1 MDTNPRTTTSL
12 VQVVG
17 TTGYTGPKGPTGY
30 MGPLGPTGYL
40 GPPGAQGIP
49 GNATLTG
56 ATGPMGSTG
65 PIGRTGYT
73 GYTGS
78 RGYTGPSSATGPT
91 GPYGYTGATGKGDTG
106 PTGPTGPDG
115 SAGNTGWTG
124 PVGIT
129 GPTMWRY
136 ASAAVNNDIE
146 YLTGDVSIGRNV
158 RIARDLSVVTGNTTI
173 AALQQTTN
181 DTTLTL
187 NVASRSVTIFY
198 NANANGTT
206 YFLPKGIS
214 SNYTLRLQGAPTNA
228 NTQYTICLVNND
240 ASQGTTGATA
250 ASYLCTAVETSST
263 QFPNIFTSV
272 GAMMFTGIYVT
283 PSSSVQYSAQ
293 TIDFIYQDNA
303 LYALSTV
310 KQFSNTIP

>member
-106 PTGPTGPDG
+106 PTGNTGN
-115 SAGNTGWTG
+115 AGNTGWTG

-158 RIARDLSVVTGNTTI
+158 RIARDLSVVTGNITI

-181 DTTLTL
+181 DTTLTF
-187 NVASRSVTIFY
+187 NSASRSVTIFY

>member
-56 ATGPMGSTG
+56 ATGPMGAPG

-106 PTGPTGPDG
+106 PTGNTGN
-115 SAGNTGWTG
+115 AGNTGWTG

-136 ASAAVNNDIE
+136 ASAAANNDIE

-181 DTTLTL
+181 DTTLTF

>member
-106 PTGPTGPDG
+106 PTGNTGN
-115 SAGNTGWTG
+115 AGNTGWTG

-181 DTTLTL
+181 DTTLTF